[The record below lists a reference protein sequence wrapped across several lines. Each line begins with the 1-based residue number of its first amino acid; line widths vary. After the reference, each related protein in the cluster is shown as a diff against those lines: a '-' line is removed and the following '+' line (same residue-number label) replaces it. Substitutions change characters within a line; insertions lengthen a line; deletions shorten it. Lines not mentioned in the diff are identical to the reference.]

1 MRSRFINL
9 QRHVWNGTALQ
20 ELHPCA
26 ALTRDQILNEGFDA
40 GDLAFT
46 ARDVYSLYKAMK
58 KHYGDSEMK
67 DVKPS
72 KCVFPEKESVRV
84 TMKHVTDYEKIL
96 KQRMTELA
104 AKMPNETGTC
114 MMNEIEKK
122 FK

>member
-1 MRSRFINL
+1 M
-9 QRHVWNGTALQ
+9 
-20 ELHPCA
+20 
-26 ALTRDQILNEGFDA
+26 TRDQILNEGFDA

-72 KCVFPEKESVRV
+72 KCVFPKKESVRV

-114 MMNEIEKK
+114 MMLFEKEKK
-122 FK
+122 TKKTKKRKKRKKRKKMSSQ

>member
-1 MRSRFINL
+1 MVRSRFINL

-72 KCVFPEKESVRV
+72 KCVFPKKESVRV

-104 AKMPNETGTC
+104 AKMPNETGTLYDV
-114 MMNEIEKK
+114 I
-122 FK
+122 